1 MKTKKVSGSEAV
13 ILSLLEEGVDTIFGY
28 PGGAIMPI
36 YDLLYDYQDKMK
48 HILTRH
54 EQGAAHAAQGYSRV
68 TGKVGVCMV
77 TSGPGA
83 TNVTTGLA
91 DAMLDSTPI
100 ICISGQVVSGLLGT
114 DAFQETD
121 VMGFSMPI
129 TKWNIQITRAEDIP
143 EMMARAFFI
152 ATTGRPGPV
161 MVDITKDAQFAEL
174 DYSYEKCRDVR
185 SYVPRPPLRM
195 EYVEQAAELINN
207 AKKPMALVGQGVIL
221 SGAEKELLQFL
232 EKAQIPAAWTLLGNS
247 AMPSDHPLNVGMLG
261 MHGNYGPNIKTNE
274 CDLLIGMGMRFD
286 CLLYTSPSP
295 RD

>member
-36 YDLLYDYQDKMK
+36 YDLLYDYQDKMN

-83 TNVTTGLA
+83 TNLTTGLA

-174 DYSYEKCRDVR
+174 DFSYEKCKDVR
-185 SYVPRPPLRM
+185 SYVPRPTAP
-195 EYVEQAAELINN
+195 Y
-207 AKKPMALVGQGVIL
+207 GVCGTG
-221 SGAEKELLQFL
+221 SRTDQ
-232 EKAQIPAAWTLLGNS
+232 
-247 AMPSDHPLNVGMLG
+247 
-261 MHGNYGPNIKTNE
+261 
-274 CDLLIGMGMRFD
+274 
-286 CLLYTSPSP
+286 
-295 RD
+295 